1 MLLITGAPALGT
13 KPRRRQ
19 ATLFIDQARTLRVV
33 VSHPFARSEAAD
45 RLAYLLAY
53 WKSRFNI
60 SSQWRGGRVFVS
72 GSVYGVEIEALFA
85 IGDSSIVAIAND
97 PGWPWTDKVGDYVD
111 RKLKKY
117 LHPTYD
123 DS

>member
-1 MLLITGAPALGT
+1 MLLITGAPALGDET
-13 KPRRRQ
+13 AP
-19 ATLFIDQARTLRVV
+19 ASGDPFFIDQARTLRVV
-33 VSHPFARSEAAD
+33 VSHPFARSEAAG
-45 RLAYLLAY
+45 RQAY